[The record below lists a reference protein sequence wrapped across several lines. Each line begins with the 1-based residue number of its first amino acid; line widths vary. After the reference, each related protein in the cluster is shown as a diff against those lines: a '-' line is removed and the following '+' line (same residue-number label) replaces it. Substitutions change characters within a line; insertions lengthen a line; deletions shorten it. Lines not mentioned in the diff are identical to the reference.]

1 MITEVSQTTGDYIT
15 DLLNNQRTFFESGA
29 TLDIDFRIR
38 MLKKLRDAIQK
49 YENEISAALKTD
61 LGKNNFECYMCET
74 GLAICEINYM
84 IRNVKKFARKKMVW
98 TPPMQFASTSF
109 KKASPLGNVL
119 IMSPWNYPFMLTV
132 EPLADAL
139 AAGNTAILK
148 PSAYAPATSKIIKE
162 IITECFDEEYVAVVT
177 GGREENSKLLDQ
189 KFDFIFFTGSQ
200 NVGKEVMKRAAEH
213 LTPILLELGGKCPC
227 IIDGTVSINLT
238 ARRLVFGK
246 FTNSGQT
253 CVAPDYVLCHSSI
266 KDKLIKAICAEIK
279 RQFGDNPLEN
289 PDYSKIINEKHLSRL
304 LCATDFSKVVY
315 GGRYDKDTLKFE
327 PTVMDNVTWDDE
339 IMKQEIFGPV
349 LPILTFDSYDEIYET
364 LKNKDKPLAL
374 YIFSADKKATNEII
388 ERCRFGGGCIN
399 DTLMHISVNAMGF
412 GGVGESGM
420 GTYHGKDGF
429 NAFSHTKGI
438 LHRQNWIDLPVR
450 YLPHKT
456 GIDSFLAHF
465 FMK

>member
-1 MITEVSQTTGDYIT
+1 MDTEAKQNADYIEC
-15 DLLNNQRTFFESGA
+15 LLDKQRKFFQKGA
-29 TLDIDFRIR
+29 TLDIDFRIT
-38 MLKKLRDAIQK
+38 MLKKLRDTIQK
-49 YENEISAALKTD
+49 YENEIADALKAD
-61 LGKNNFECYMCET
+61 LGKNDFESYMCET
-74 GLAICEINYM
+74 GLAICEINFM
-84 IRNVKKFARKKMVW
+84 IRNIRKFAKKRMVW

-109 KKASPLGNVL
+109 KKPSPLGNVL

-139 AAGNTAILK
+139 AAGNTAVLK
-148 PSAYAPATSKIIKE
+148 PSAYAPATSAVIKKIIS
-162 IITECFDEEYVAVVT
+162 ECFDEEYVAVVT

-200 NVGKEVMKRAAEH
+200 SVGKEVMKKAAEH
-213 LTPILLELGGKCPC
+213 LTPVLLELGGKCPC
-227 IIDGTVSINLT
+227 IIDSTVSVNLT

-266 KDKLIKAICAEIK
+266 KDKLVKAICDEIV
-279 RQFGDNPLEN
+279 RQFGENPLEN
-289 PDYSKIINEKHLSRL
+289 PEYGKIVNEKHFQRILSI
-304 LCATDFSKVVY
+304 TDAEKVVF
-315 GGRYDKDTLKFE
+315 GGKSDKGTLKIE
-327 PTVMDNVTWDDE
+327 PTVMENVTWDDE

-349 LPILTFDSYDEIYET
+349 LPILTFDSYGEIYET
-364 LKNKDKPLAL
+364 LKDKDKPLAL
-374 YIFSADKKATNEII
+374 YIFSTDKKATNEII

-456 GIDSFLAHF
+456 QIDSFLAHF